1 MISAARTIL
10 ANDNQRRLTTKRAET
25 IARRDEMM
33 GKLAKIEDIIHVW
46 PSDANFILI
55 EAHDA
60 AALCQ
65 RALMGGVVL
74 RNQSHQP
81 GVGQAV
87 RISIGSEAEMAQLLA
102 ALRGEKVASKA
113 QNRRHEIVRNTNETI
128 AVAVDLDW
136 AGPISID
143 TGIGFYDHML
153 DQIAKH
159 AGFVL
164 TLECDGD
171 LKIDPHHSIE
181 DCAIAL
187 GQAIC
192 GALGNKRGIGR
203 YGFCLPM
210 DEALVTVALDLSG
223 RFHLDFQAD
232 FPQPMVDL
240 PCDMIDHVFRSLAE
254 NMRANLY
261 IAVTGENCHHMV
273 EACFKDLWALPGHQ
287 TDAVKCQV
295 PRAPL

>member
-1 MISAARTIL
+1 
-10 ANDNQRRLTTKRAET
+10 
-25 IARRDEMM
+25 
-33 GKLAKIEDIIHVW
+33 
-46 PSDANFILI
+46 
-55 EAHDA
+55 
-60 AALCQ
+60 
-65 RALMGGVVL
+65 
-74 RNQSHQP
+74 
-81 GVGQAV
+81 
-87 RISIGSEAEMAQLLA
+87 MA
-102 ALRGEKVASKA
+102 
-113 QNRRHEIVRNTNETI
+113 I
-128 AVAVDLDW
+128 DLDRT
-136 AGPISID
+136 GPISID

-159 AGFVL
+159 AGFAL

-223 RFHLDFQAD
+223 RFHLDFKAD
-232 FPQPMVDL
+232 FPQPMVGDL

-254 NMRANLY
+254 NMRANLH

-273 EACFKDLWALPGHQ
+273 EACFKDSGGRFARPS
-287 TDAVKCQV
+287 TRMAVKCQV
-295 PRAPL
+295 PRAPYSQDRLDWNR